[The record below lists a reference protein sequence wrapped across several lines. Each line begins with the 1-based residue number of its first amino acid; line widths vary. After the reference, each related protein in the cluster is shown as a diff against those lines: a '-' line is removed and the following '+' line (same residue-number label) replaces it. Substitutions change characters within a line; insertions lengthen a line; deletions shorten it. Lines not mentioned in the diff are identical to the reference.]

1 MSKLIDVRKDYI
13 INESKDL
20 FLTKGIES
28 VLIKDIAYK
37 TNVGEATIYR
47 YFKKKDNLVIQAAIS
62 IQNEILPRYFVFD
75 NSEKGIELIKDF
87 YEIFLKIFNEHPNYY
102 TFLKELDVYILRND
116 IKELE
121 EYESGIQ
128 KFGSIY
134 KEMVN
139 KGLEDNSLK
148 KDLDYETFFY
158 SSTHALLGICEKLAL
173 TKAIIKQD
181 ENQKKNEEIELLIN
195 SFINF
200 IKN

>member
-13 INESKDL
+13 INESKNL
-20 FLTKGIES
+20 FLKKGIES

-62 IQNEILPRYFVFD
+62 IQNEILPKYFNF
-75 NSEKGIELIKDF
+75 NKEKSGIELIKDY
-87 YEIFLKIFNEHPNYY
+87 YEIFLKIFNDHQNYY

-121 EYESGIQ
+121 EYELGI
-128 KFGSIY
+128 KNFGLIY

-139 KGLEDNSLK
+139 KGLSDNTLK

-173 TKAIIKQD
+173 GKAIIKQD
-181 ENQKKNEEIELLIN
+181 EKQKKNEEIEILIN

>member
-1 MSKLIDVRKDYI
+1 MSKLIDVKKEYI
-13 INESKDL
+13 INESKNL
-20 FLTKGIES
+20 FLTKGIEA
-28 VLIKDIAYK
+28 VLIKDIAFK

-62 IQNEILPRYFVFD
+62 IQNEILPKYFAFD
-75 NSEKGIELIKDF
+75 NKKTGIELIKDY
-87 YEIFLKIFNEHPNYY
+87 YEVFLKIFNEHQNYY

-121 EYESGIQ
+121 EYESRIKDFGI
-128 KFGSIY
+128 IY
-134 KEMVN
+134 HDMII
-139 KGLEDNSLK
+139 KGLNDNTLK

-173 TKAIIKQD
+173 QKAIIKQD
-181 ENQKKNEEIELLIN
+181 EKQKKNEEIELLIN